1 MARDRE
7 VAKRKSEKEK
17 KESHNQKEL
26 DVLWMSLCAAFMIC
40 LGHVM
45 AHSGLCRRS
54 VLLAVLGGLLS
65 LGGWAMLLYTQ
76 HDPDSSKSTSQQLW
90 LKGLGVPVISMLIF
104 AYVAIVDTSPSRITR
119 MTVMGV
125 LWAAYVSVWL
135 YYAHSIIHINRKEKK
150 KVSKQQLNAVA
161 AFVWTGLV
169 CMVTGMIGY
178 TFLRATDGEGI
189 YCGKGVPD
197 SHGTFDPFL
206 VVFTFGWLLIAF
218 GNAFNKITK

>member
-1 MARDRE
+1 MARNHYQE
-7 VAKRKSEKEK
+7 AVNT
-17 KESHNQKEL
+17 ESQRQ
-26 DVLWMSLCAAFMIC
+26 DVDVMWMSLCAAFMIC

-45 AHSGLCRRS
+45 AHSGMCRRS
-54 VLLAVLGGLLS
+54 FLLASLGGLLS

-76 HDPDSSKSTSQQLW
+76 HDPSPSKSTAHQLW
-90 LKGLGVPVISMLIF
+90 LKGLGVPVISLVIF
-104 AYVAIVDTSPSRITR
+104 AYVALVDTSPLRITR
-119 MTVMGV
+119 ITVMGV

-135 YYAHSIIHINRKEKK
+135 YYAHSIIQTGKHGRKGRGKEA
-150 KVSKQQLNAVA
+150 VDTVDTVA

-178 TFLRATDGEGI
+178 TFLRATDGKGM
-189 YCGKGVPD
+189 YCGKEVPD

-218 GNAFNKITK
+218 GNAYTHSNLQK